1 VEIQEFVVRVLPLHA
16 HVDVGVS
23 GEVIAGAAVTPG
35 ELSSYD
41 SDLHVA

>member
-1 VEIQEFVVRVLPLHA
+1 MEVQEFVAGVLPLHA

-23 GEVIAGAAVTPG
+23 GEVTAGAAVTPG

-41 SDLHVA
+41 LDLHGI

>member
-1 VEIQEFVVRVLPLHA
+1 VEIQDFVARVLPLHA

-35 ELSSYD
+35 KLSSRD
-41 SDLHVA
+41 SELNVV